1 MKTVIEYLDDSKEK
15 TGSDYMTA
23 KKAWNYKRISFRDQK
38 TRKNER

>member
-23 KKAWNYKRISFRDQK
+23 KKSLELQK
-38 TRKNER
+38 NQFQGSEDAEK